1 MTRMSLSSKEV
12 PMPRFTNKVA
22 LVTGAA
28 GVLGTAVARRLA
40 SEGAAVV
47 LADVDLTAAETV
59 AAEIGASAVRTDV
72 TDSEA
77 VRSALATVVERH
89 GGLDVLVNNAGTEGG
104 FATTTEYDDAV
115 FDRTFAINVR
125 GTYLGM
131 KHAVPLLRARGGG
144 AVINVASVAGLQGA
158 PGMIAYGMSKHAL
171 IGMTKTVAAEEA
183 AAGIRVTA
191 VCPAPIEGRMMRSI
205 ESGLGADDGSTVRSQ
220 FRDAIPLGRY
230 ATPEEVAALVCFLAS
245 DEAAFVTGSWHRVDG
260 GLGINSV

>member
-1 MTRMSLSSKEV
+1 MSRSAD
-12 PMPRFTNKVA
+12 RIA

-28 GVLGTAVARRLA
+28 GALGSAVARRLS

-47 LADVDLTAAETV
+47 LADVDLDAAEAV
-59 AAEIGASAVRTDV
+59 AAGIGASASAVRMDVASALDVRT
-72 TDSEA
+72 A
-77 VRSALATVVERH
+77 MAQVVKRH

-104 FATTTEYDDAV
+104 FAPTTEYDDEL

-125 GTYLGM
+125 GAYLAM

-144 AVINVASVAGLQGA
+144 AVINVASVAGLQGT

-183 AAGIRVTA
+183 ATGIRVTA

-205 ESGLGADDGSTVRSQ
+205 ENGLGEDDGSTVRSQ
-220 FRDAIPLGRY
+220 FRDLIPLGRY
-230 ATPEEVAALVCFLAS
+230 ATADEVAALVCFLAS
-245 DEAAFVTGSWHRVDG
+245 DEASFVTGSWHRVDG
-260 GLGINSV
+260 GLGISSA